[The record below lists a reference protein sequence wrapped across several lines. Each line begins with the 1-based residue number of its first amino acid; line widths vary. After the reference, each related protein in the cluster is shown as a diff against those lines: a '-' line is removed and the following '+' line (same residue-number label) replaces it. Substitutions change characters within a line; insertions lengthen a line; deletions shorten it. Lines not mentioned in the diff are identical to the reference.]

1 MDISAVYGS
10 MKYGRSIARIKRQ
23 FTAIYDSKLYE
34 TKAYVI
40 VFGFYGDRN
49 GRPGWLCLPWQ
60 VFLKKSMQRKS
71 FSAHFIPID
80 QYQYD
85 YQVQ

>member
-49 GRPGWLCLPWQ
+49 GRPGWLCLP
-60 VFLKKSMQRKS
+60 
-71 FSAHFIPID
+71 
-80 QYQYD
+80 
-85 YQVQ
+85 